1 MAPECTFSP
10 RQSGFSPYG
19 ATATQQV
26 KVTAVGSS
34 RRWVYVG
41 GSSADSSGSPQVS
54 SPEQLVV
61 RGVLE
66 LERDQPH
73 VHLVIHRSPRELA
86 TIHRLG
92 ISALIRARQA
102 FYVSAGPTVE
112 VHRSPPKPP
121 VADVRVIESYCDDRR
136 GAVRRRNQRAGIVAA
151 SASPLPTGKNGSAR
165 PCTTS
170 VGRVSS
176 PRRSRH
182 RGVQSSRANTIPS

>member
-10 RQSGFSPYG
+10 RQSEFSPCG

-26 KVTAVGSS
+26 KVPAVGSS

-112 VHRSPPKPP
+112 VHRSPPTSGSSSRT
-121 VADVRVIESYCDDRR
+121 ATTAEGRSGGGIRGRGSWRR
-136 GAVRRRNQRAGIVAA
+136 A
-151 SASPLPTGKNGSAR
+151 
-165 PCTTS
+165 
-170 VGRVSS
+170 
-176 PRRSRH
+176 PRRCRPGRTDP
-182 RGVQSSRANTIPS
+182 RGVHDECRQG

>member
-1 MAPECTFSP
+1 MARRGGLRPS
-10 RQSGFSPYG
+10 SGG
-19 ATATQQV
+19 
-26 KVTAVGSS
+26 
-34 RRWVYVG
+34 R
-41 GSSADSSGSPQVS
+41 SSADSSGSPQVS

-73 VHLVIHRSPRELA
+73 VHLVIHRSPCELA

-92 ISALIRARQA
+92 ISALIGARQA

-136 GAVRRRNQRAGIVAA
+136 GAVRRRNQRESIAPATLSAAASRRAVPMSSRTSSCAAGIVAA
-151 SASPLPTGKNGSAR
+151 SASPLPTGKN
-165 PCTTS
+165 
-170 VGRVSS
+170 
-176 PRRSRH
+176 
-182 RGVQSSRANTIPS
+182 